1 MVTCVQTQFK
11 GSLREEM
18 MKNMG
23 GIMMRKNMR
32 GFWFYWK
39 KENWFLKD
47 EMRRK
52 DKVINILLDNFSN
65 HVPEHSNYIMSR
77 NIEVST

>member
-32 GFWFYWK
+32 DF
-39 KENWFLKD
+39 
-47 EMRRK
+47 
-52 DKVINILLDNFSN
+52 
-65 HVPEHSNYIMSR
+65 
-77 NIEVST
+77 